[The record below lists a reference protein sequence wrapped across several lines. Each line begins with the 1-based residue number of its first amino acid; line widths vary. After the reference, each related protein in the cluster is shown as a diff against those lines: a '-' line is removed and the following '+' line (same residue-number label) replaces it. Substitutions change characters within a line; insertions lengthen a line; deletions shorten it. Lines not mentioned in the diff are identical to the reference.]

1 MKTAWK
7 RLIRFEDAQGRLLH
21 GEPILPSS
29 DFDLGKVKAADG
41 LKAKVI
47 EGSDIFN
54 TTGETSVSDEVVSVK
69 RILAPI
75 RAQDVPILRCV
86 GLNYAKHS
94 KRLKVP

>member
-1 MKTAWK
+1 M
-7 RLIRFEDAQGRLLH
+7 IRFEDGQGRILH

-29 DFDLGKVKAADG
+29 DFDIGKAREADG

-54 TTGETSVSDEVVSVK
+54 TTGETSVGDEVVSVK
-69 RILAPI
+69 KLLAPLKP
-75 RAQDVPILRCV
+75 QDVPILRCV

-94 KRLKVP
+94 KLYESA